1 MPGRTQSREAWE
13 GEKECAGRG
22 PALTWGGT
30 AGRALTLPSAVA
42 CLPTRSQPPARLRV
56 PLHTWEIGL
65 VFTVAGPDLCGLG
78 ERVACL
84 PPVGLPV
91 SMLTSPHPPRAQRW
105 TRTPRGTR
113 GPVSRRR
120 LLCGRLVPECAL
132 CFRTQ
137 RCSGCP
143 GSCPPAPQVVR
154 AVSLLQ
160 TFGTQPAR
168 SGSRVCTPPTT
179 TRPTPASWYETS
191 RESLARGVRGRGA
204 QLYRGTP
211 EASLDRALG

>member
-13 GEKECAGRG
+13 GEKERAGRG

-91 SMLTSPHPPRAQRW
+91 SMLTSPSPTPSTEVDSHPSWHPGACVPTAAAVWPPCPRVCLVLPHAEVLR
-105 TRTPRGTR
+105 
-113 GPVSRRR
+113 VCR
-120 LLCGRLVPECAL
+120 LLP
-132 CFRTQ
+132 
-137 RCSGCP
+137 SSP
-143 GSCPPAPQVVR
+143 
-154 AVSLLQ
+154 
-160 TFGTQPAR
+160 
-168 SGSRVCTPPTT
+168 SGSQSCVPIADFWDTAGQERFQSMH
-179 TRPTPASWYETS
+179 ASYYHK
-191 RESLARGVRGRGA
+191 AHACIMV
-204 QLYRGTP
+204 
-211 EASLDRALG
+211 